1 MNQFTILVNNILT
14 MSSREVAALCEKRH
28 DHVLRDIENLNATY
42 AQMGFPKVGEGYY
55 THPNWRKN
63 WKYCRTKKGKTPCTN
78 KGKTKV
84 FFKKEF

>member
-1 MNQFTILVNNILT
+1 MDQLTILSNNILT

-55 THPNWRKN
+55 THPNTGNQQHRLMWLPPVGVLKDL
-63 WKYCRTKKGKTPCTN
+63 GA
-78 KGKTKV
+78 GD
-84 FFKKEF
+84 E

>member
-1 MNQFTILVNNILT
+1 MNQLTILSNTVVT

-55 THPNWRKN
+55 THPNTGALWLDLQIVLKDLGNKN
-63 WKYCRTKKGKTPCTN
+63 ER
-78 KGKTKV
+78 
-84 FFKKEF
+84 